1 MESGGRILLYVKNRS
16 RETLFCTGHWLK
28 LRFTKQFLASIR
40 NLHFIPTSRHSERIH
55 KIYILP
61 SNFCS
66 SKREDSFFFFYKGNV
81 PRENGKYSPKA
92 QLSPL
97 RPPFFILEE
106 KTSSFHPRLFSSS
119 PHLSLPVF
127 ISIPIVSSSRTMP
140 KPGSTVVTEERH
152 L

>member
-61 SNFCS
+61 SNFFS
-66 SKREDSFFFFYKGNV
+66 SKREDSFFFFFTKATYPEKMGNILLRRNFPPSV
-81 PRENGKYSPKA
+81 LPFLFSRKR
-92 QLSPL
+92 PL
-97 RPPFFILEE
+97 LFILVF
-106 KTSSFHPRLFSSS
+106 FHPPLIFPSPFLFQF
-119 PHLSLPVF
+119 LLFLP
-127 ISIPIVSSSRTMP
+127 PARCP
-140 KPGSTVVTEERH
+140 NQGPRW
-152 L
+152 